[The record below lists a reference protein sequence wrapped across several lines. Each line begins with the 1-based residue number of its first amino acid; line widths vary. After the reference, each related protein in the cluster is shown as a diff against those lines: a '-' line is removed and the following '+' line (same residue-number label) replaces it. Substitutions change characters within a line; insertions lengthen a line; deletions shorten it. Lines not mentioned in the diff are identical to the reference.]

1 MFLNQ
6 INLLPKFYERNQVVK
21 LLRLH
26 NGRKFFSCS
35 CFYRINS
42 ILFVVLRNKIK
53 MASESNSQSGSQRSE
68 HEKLYSPSEWSK
80 RFGPDEVSDATVLT
94 ILLN

>member
-6 INLLPKFYERNQVVK
+6 INLLPKFYEQNQVVK

-26 NGRKFFSCS
+26 NGWTFFSCS
-35 CFYRINS
+35 SFYRI
-42 ILFVVLRNKIK
+42 RNKIN

-80 RFGPDEVSDATVLT
+80 RFGPEEVSNPIVLLKSIT
-94 ILLN
+94 